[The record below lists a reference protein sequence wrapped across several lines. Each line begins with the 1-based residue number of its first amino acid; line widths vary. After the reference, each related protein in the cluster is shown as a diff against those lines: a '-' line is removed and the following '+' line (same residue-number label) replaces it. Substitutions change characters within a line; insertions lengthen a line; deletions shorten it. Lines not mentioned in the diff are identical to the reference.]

1 MRGNVIT
8 ILRQRL
14 NAARGNSLVRSSL
27 ALMTGSIF
35 AQVVFLLSSPV
46 LTRVFGFADFGG
58 LANYNAWVSILAL
71 LGSLRYDHA
80 IIVAKDDESARR
92 VILLAAA
99 LTFASSGIYAVIGAV
114 IQSRPAEQGYLRD
127 ILGIVLLIPVGVL
140 VANLSSILVQLSVR
154 AGLFQSLAII
164 AGVQAIV
171 GVAIQI
177 TLGMLGVDS
186 GLIIGTLV
194 GSVVYGVILAGLL
207 WRDGALAGL
216 RADLAVGNLRRTAR
230 EFSNFPRYALG
241 ADALGLVTLSFTPVL
256 ISALFNPALAG
267 VFAFSIRVVR
277 LPMLVISTAIAGVLR
292 KEGIDQLRRTGSV
305 YSLYK
310 SVVTGL
316 LAVGLVPCIVML
328 LYGPEI
334 FGVVFGAEWSEAG
347 RVVQILSPGILL
359 EFMAFPL
366 TTLYLITDRQRITL
380 KLQLLGT
387 SLLFGAIVFGS
398 VALEDFMATCFL
410 ISGVM
415 VIVNLASIALAGHV
429 SRTHREIA
437 SQPRAEAGDE

>member
-1 MRGNVIT
+1 
-8 ILRQRL
+8 
-14 NAARGNSLVRSSL
+14 
-27 ALMTGSIF
+27 MTGSIF

>member
-1 MRGNVIT
+1 MRDNFIASF
-8 ILRQRL
+8 RPRL
-14 NAARGNSLVRSSL
+14 NEARGNSLIRSSL

-71 LGSLRYDHA
+71 LGCLRYEHA
-80 IIVAKDDESARR
+80 IIIARDEESTRR
-92 VILLAAA
+92 IILLAAA
-99 LTFASSGIYAVIGAV
+99 LTLASSGIYAVFAAAIH
-114 IQSRPAEQGYLRD
+114 SRPAEQGYLRD

-140 VANLSSILVQLSVR
+140 AANLSSILVQLSVR
-154 AGLFQSLAII
+154 AGLFRRLAII
-164 AGVQAIV
+164 AGVQAVV
-171 GVAIQI
+171 GVTIQV
-177 TLGMLGVDS
+177 TLGLLGVDN
-186 GLIIGTLV
+186 GLIIGALV
-194 GSVVYGVILAGLL
+194 GSALYAAILAGLL
-207 WRDGALAGL
+207 WRDGAFAGL
-216 RADLAVGNLRRTAR
+216 RAVLTASNLRKTAW
-230 EFSNFPRYALG
+230 EYSSFPRYALG

-256 ISALFNPALAG
+256 ISAFFNPALAG

-277 LPMLVISTAIAGVLR
+277 LPMLIISTAIAGVLR

-305 YSLYK
+305 YSLYR
-310 SVVTGL
+310 SIVTGL

-328 LYGPEI
+328 FLGPEI

-359 EFMAFPL
+359 EFVAFPL

-380 KLQLLGT
+380 KLQLIGT

-398 VALEDFMATCFL
+398 AVLNDFMATCFL
-410 ISGVM
+410 IAAVM

-429 SRTHREIA
+429 SRTHRGPAAHARAAA
-437 SQPRAEAGDE
+437 SDE

>member
-1 MRGNVIT
+1 MKDSVIT
-8 ILRQRL
+8 IFRQRL
-14 NAARGNSLVRSSL
+14 KAARGSSLVRSSL
-27 ALMTGSIF
+27 ALMAGSIV
-35 AQVVFLLSSPV
+35 AQLVLLLSSPV
-46 LTRVFGFADFGG
+46 LTRLFGFADFGG

-71 LGSLRYDHA
+71 LGGLRYEHA
-80 IIVAKDDESARR
+80 IIVARDDESTRR
-92 VILLAAA
+92 VILLATA
-99 LTFASSGIYAVIGAV
+99 LTLASSGIYAVIAAA
-114 IQSRPAEQGYLRD
+114 IHSRPAERGYLRD

-154 AGLFQSLAII
+154 AGLFRRLAMI

-171 GVAIQI
+171 GVTIQI
-177 TLGMLGVDS
+177 TLGMLGVDN
-186 GLIIGTLV
+186 GLIIGALV
-194 GSVVYGVILAGLL
+194 GSVLYGVILAGLL
-207 WRDGALAGL
+207 LRDGAFAGL
-216 RADLAVGNLRRTAR
+216 RADLAVGNLRRTAW
-230 EFSNFPRYALG
+230 EFSSFPRYALG
-241 ADALGLVTLSFTPVL
+241 ADALGLVALSFTPVL

-310 SVVTGL
+310 SIVLGL

-328 LYGPEI
+328 LFGPAI
-334 FGVVFGAEWSEAG
+334 FGMVFGAEWSEAG

-359 EFMAFPL
+359 EFVAFPM

-387 SLLFGAIVFGS
+387 LLLFGAIVFGS
-398 VALEDFMATCFL
+398 VALDDFMATCFL

-415 VIVNLASIALAGHV
+415 VIVNLVSIALAGHV
-429 SRTHREIA
+429 SRTHREMA
-437 SQPRAEAGDE
+437 GQARAEASDE